1 MLKEVRTLLPSD
13 AQVILLGDGE
23 FDSVELQRFLRT
35 EVGWHYVCRT
45 AKDTLVT
52 VGAETFPLDD
62 LCLLRDMCVSLEQ
75 ALFTQQGFGPV
86 HVIGWWDNDHDV
98 PLYLVTSFELMDEA
112 CHWYRRRMH
121 IETFFSDQKS
131 RGFQL
136 HKSHL
141 ADPARLTRLLIAAC
155 LAYIWII
162 FLGTQAHLQR
172 LVPILHRT
180 DRCDLSLFQLG
191 LELLQHLLDEELELT
206 VSFCLDKNLMFSQKS
221 VR

>member
-1 MLKEVRTLLPSD
+1 MRCMLLLPNLTKRVSFHAMRNLCD
-13 AQVILLGDGE
+13 A
-23 FDSVELQRFLRT
+23 LRPS
-35 EVGWHYVCRT
+35 R
-45 AKDTLVT
+45 
-52 VGAETFPLDD
+52 
-62 LCLLRDMCVSLEQ
+62 R
-75 ALFTQQGFGPV
+75 
-86 HVIGWWDNDHDV
+86 VIGWWDNDHDV

-162 FLGTQAHLQR
+162 FLDTQAHLQR

-206 VSFCLDKNLMFSQKS
+206 VSFCLDKNLN
-221 VR
+221 V